1 MNDRI
6 VHLRIK
12 IKSLVDESRN
22 IRREANKTSG
32 MAKWKLNQHRKTTVR
47 EHTRDNLLAY
57 GILLGIRYETM
68 EKKCLIHP
76 DFRAVAKHAKTFGG
90 DEEEIAAWVDDAK
103 AYLKGKKEELRKAS

>member
-57 GILLGIRYETM
+57 GE
-68 EKKCLIHP
+68 EVP
-76 DFRAVAKHAKTFGG
+76 DTSRLPSGSQT
-90 DEEEIAAWVDDAK
+90 
-103 AYLKGKKEELRKAS
+103 RKNVWW